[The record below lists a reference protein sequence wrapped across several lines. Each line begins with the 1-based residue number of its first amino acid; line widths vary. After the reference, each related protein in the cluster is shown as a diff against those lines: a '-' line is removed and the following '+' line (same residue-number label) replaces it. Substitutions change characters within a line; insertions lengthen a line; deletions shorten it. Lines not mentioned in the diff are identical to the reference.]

1 MARVYV
7 IGDNEEGVLLVMLN
21 PLRAALVPKAE
32 IDTYAAAHNKS
43 PEQALSYVAA
53 AIHGLIRKTDGSGG
67 PPNLD
72 DPSHLSIEYLLSTGK
87 IITNAEFCFVSEVDD
102 RNWVT
107 FRNGFL
113 PIEPFIKAALASA
126 PSFPQLPEAT
136 LTK

>member
-32 IDTYAAAHNKS
+32 IDAYAAAHNKS
-43 PEQALSYVAA
+43 PAEALSFVAA
-53 AIHGLIRKTDGSGG
+53 AIHGLIRKTDGSGS
-67 PPNLD
+67 PPTLD
-72 DPSHLSIEYLLSTGK
+72 TASQLSIEYLLSTGK

-102 RNWVT
+102 KDWVT

-113 PIEPFIKAALASA
+113 PIEPFVKTALESA
-126 PSFPQLPEAT
+126 PLFPPMPGAT
-136 LTK
+136 LKR